1 MCPAHHITWQQ
12 LEFRDF
18 LRANPEKAREYE
30 ELKRELAVK
39 FENDLGSY
47 ILGKTD
53 FIKETMDLIIR
64 VTI

>member
-1 MCPAHHITWQQ
+1 MCPAHNITWQQ
-12 LEFRDF
+12 LEFLDF

-30 ELKRELAVK
+30 ELKRELALK

>member
-1 MCPAHHITWQQ
+1 MCPAHNITWQQ

-30 ELKRELAVK
+30 ELKRELALK

-53 FIKETMDLIIR
+53 FIKETMDLMIR